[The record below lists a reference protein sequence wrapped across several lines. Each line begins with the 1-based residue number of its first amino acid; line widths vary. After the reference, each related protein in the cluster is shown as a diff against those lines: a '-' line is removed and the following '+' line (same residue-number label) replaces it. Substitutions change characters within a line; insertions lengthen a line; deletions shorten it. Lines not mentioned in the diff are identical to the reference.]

1 MTYFMQ
7 FWLATFTLSW
17 NFMDSSKNL
26 VDCGTIRDEGIEV
39 DNSNDNEGI
48 EVDNSNDNEAIKV
61 DNSNDNEG
69 MEVDNSNDNEGME
82 VDNSNDDE
90 ARWKP
95 ETGMCFSCIDDVK
108 TFYGEYALKKGFRWK
123 IRTSRK
129 GDNGEICYV
138 ILACSREGSRLSKS
152 SLKTLPSKEKN
163 CPAKICIKLEDD
175 GLWYIKRFESSHSH
189 ETSPA
194 KGRLFKAN
202 RKMNLRV
209 KRTIQSTDDPG
220 VRIKKTFQPLVKDV
234 GAHEITPFC
243 KRDVG
248 NYVYKERHAIGKEGD
263 GMVLISYFCKMRVQ
277 NQNQN
282 AFILSMLV
290 S

>member
-1 MTYFMQ
+1 MTYFVQ
-7 FWLATFTLSW
+7 FWVGTFTLNW

-26 VDCGTIRDEGIEV
+26 VDCGTIHDEGIEV

-48 EVDNSNDNEAIKV
+48 EVDNSNDNEGI
-61 DNSNDNEG
+61 
-69 MEVDNSNDNEGME
+69 EVDNSNENEVIE

-138 ILACSREGSRLSKS
+138 ILACSREGSRLSKH

-189 ETSPA
+189 ETSPTKA
-194 KGRLFKAN
+194 RLFKAN
-202 RKMNLRV
+202 RKMNLCV
-209 KRTIQSTDDPG
+209 KRTIQNNDDPG

-243 KRDVG
+243 KRDMG
-248 NYVYKERHAIGKEGD
+248 NYVNKERHAIGKEGD
-263 GMVLISYFCKMRVQ
+263 GMVLISYFCKMREQ

-282 AFILSMLV
+282 AFIFSMLV